1 MTGMLLDTPAP
12 LSSLEVDAAW
22 RELTRR
28 GFLAATVTVGLAACA
43 ANDNVATTDDAEA
56 SVTIEHTFGT
66 TTIKGTPER
75 VLSLGLH
82 DQDFLWA
89 LGIQPIAVHEWE
101 GGYPYAAG
109 PWTDGYRTT
118 EPEVLKE
125 WEINLEWVAAQTPD
139 LIVVT
144 YHDVD
149 QAMYD
154 KLSAIAPVVAP
165 PAGYRVWEAPWR
177 VELELIAKALRRED
191 KAREVIAHVEDTIAS
206 IRAKYPQFEGKTFN
220 SISPDTNTFTV
231 YSSKEANNQLFES
244 LGFVVPDEQLKK
256 YAKGIYIELSY
267 ERVDLIDD
275 LDCAIFFVRPSDAKI
290 LTDNPIYPGMRLVKE
305 GRGIYLPDDV
315 ITATQMNSPLSI
327 PYFLQAVAPKLA
339 AALDGDPKTN
349 A

>member
-1 MTGMLLDTPAP
+1 MTGMLFDTPAP

-191 KAREVIAHVEDTIAS
+191 KAREVIAHVEDTIAT
-206 IRAKYPQFEGKTFN
+206 R
-220 SISPDTNTFTV
+220 SPCIPRRRPTT
-231 YSSKEANNQLFES
+231 SSS
-244 LGFVVPDEQLKK
+244 SHSG
-256 YAKGIYIELSY
+256 S
-267 ERVDLIDD
+267 
-275 LDCAIFFVRPSDAKI
+275 S
-290 LTDNPIYPGMRLVKE
+290 
-305 GRGIYLPDDV
+305 
-315 ITATQMNSPLSI
+315 SPTS
-327 PYFLQAVAPKLA
+327 
-339 AALDGDPKTN
+339 N
-349 A
+349 